1 MKHILT
7 RVILP
12 LLGLATIVLIIVS
25 GGSNAPHAQASPIA
39 IIHNAAGGFVAG
51 GTVSAPTVGE
61 VLTSTNGTWTNNP
74 IPPYTYAWDD
84 CNSGGASC
92 SAISGATAS
101 TYTIGSGDVGH
112 TIASFVTATNGSGS
126 TQQESNLSGVV
137 TSGGS
142 STDFTAYTTGYGW
155 PDNTPPGGAISNP
168 VIHSTAGGTGTYAD
182 PITLA
187 VGHSITGSVDTLDIP
202 AGTIFYIPNVRRYF
216 IVEDTCGDG
225 STPQTGPCHVGFP
238 SDTTVWVDMWV
249 GGQSGNTTAVDNCE
263 SFLTD
268 SNGDAHLIIE
278 NPASNYIVVP
288 GPLFGTN
295 GTCSAVYGNT
305 VTVGP

>member
-1 MKHILT
+1 MT
-7 RVILP
+7 RK
-12 LLGLATIVLIIVS
+12 LLGILALLVVATLLVVVL
-25 GGSNAPHAQASPIA
+25 GGSNAPRAQGKPIA
-39 IIHNAAGGFVAG
+39 IIHSAHGGFVAG
-51 GTVSAPTVGE
+51 GIVSAPIVGE
-61 VLTSTNGTWTNNP
+61 VLTSTNGTWTNSP
-74 IPPYTYAWDD
+74 SGYTYAWDD
-84 CNSGGASC
+84 CNSSGLSC
-92 SAISGATAS
+92 SAIGGATAG
-101 TYTIGSGDVGH
+101 TYTIVSGDVGH

-126 TQQESNLSGVV
+126 TTQESNLSGVV
-137 TSGGS
+137 TSGGGGGS
-142 STDFTAYTTGYGW
+142 GTDFTAYTTGYGW

-168 VIHSTAGGTGTYAD
+168 VLHATAGGTGSYAD

-249 GGQSGNTTAVDNCE
+249 GGQGGNTTAVDNCE

-268 SNGDAHLIIE
+268 TNGDAHLIIE
-278 NPASNYIVVP
+278 APASNYVVVP

-295 GTCSAVYGNT
+295 GTCSANYGNT
-305 VTVGP
+305 VVVGP